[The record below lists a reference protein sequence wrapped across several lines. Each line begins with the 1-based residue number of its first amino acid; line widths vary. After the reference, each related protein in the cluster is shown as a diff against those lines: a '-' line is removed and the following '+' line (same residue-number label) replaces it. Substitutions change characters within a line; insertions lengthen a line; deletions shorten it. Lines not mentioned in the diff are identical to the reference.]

1 MDCKFDFEIHG
12 KSFFLLPSL
21 SFLRENMVYVLRD
34 NIVYAVPN
42 FAIRFDWLGFH
53 ARLLLKAG

>member
-1 MDCKFDFEIHG
+1 MDRKFDFEIYW
-12 KSFFLLPSL
+12 KSFYLLPSI
-21 SFLRENMVYVLRD
+21 SFLKGNM
-34 NIVYAVPN
+34 VYAVPN